1 MGKNITRQEGKMNS
15 LLTTRQ
21 LCEILSVSRQAVYK
35 WRKAG
40 CPTEIFSGNMCRYN
54 FKDVQ
59 EWLNNRRAK

>member
-1 MGKNITRQEGKMNS
+1 MNS

-21 LCEILSVSRQAVYK
+21 LCEVLSVTRQAVYK

-40 CPTEIFSGNMCRYN
+40 CPTVIFSGIMCRYN
-54 FKDVQ
+54 FEDVQ

>member
-1 MGKNITRQEGKMNS
+1 MNN

-21 LCEILSVSRQAVYK
+21 LCEMLSVSRQAVYK

-59 EWLNNRRAK
+59 DWLNNRRAK